1 MRKATEFFKQN
12 KNALIVLLLLAVLI
26 VIALSFGG
34 NKSKAVSL
42 TGSDD
47 YNKSETEIK
56 LQQILSSIDGVG
68 NAEVM
73 INEGQDGIEGVI
85 IVCDGADSLMTRNDI
100 INAVVTVLKIK
111 SNNIAIYAMNNNK

>member
-73 INEGQDGIEGVI
+73 INEGQDGIDGVI

>member
-12 KNALIVLLLLAVLI
+12 KNALIVLLLLVVLI

-73 INEGQDGIEGVI
+73 INEGQDGIDGVI